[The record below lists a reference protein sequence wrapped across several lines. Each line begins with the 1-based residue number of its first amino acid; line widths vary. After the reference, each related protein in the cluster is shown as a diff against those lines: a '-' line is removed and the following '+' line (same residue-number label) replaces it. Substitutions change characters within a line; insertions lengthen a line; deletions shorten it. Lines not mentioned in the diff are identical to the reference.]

1 MSAPI
6 IATAGTRFCGRV
18 AIGGMGGAED
28 AALAMAINDG
38 GAVEGVV
45 TASRVFDKIE
55 LTMTHP
61 ATFCGA
67 GHLRF

>member
-1 MSAPI
+1 
-6 IATAGTRFCGRV
+6 
-18 AIGGMGGAED
+18 MGGAED